1 MRIFENGL
9 CSKCKMFL
17 IVNRDFS
24 TLSENLPF
32 NQVINKEADH
42 SLTSSNIKTP
52 QQTFPENEPEWKVF
66 KNKGLHFGYLETST

>member
-17 IVNRDFS
+17 IVNRDVS

-52 QQTFPENEPEWKVF
+52 QQTFPEMTQNGKCSKTRVF
-66 KNKGLHFGYLETST
+66 TLGILT

>member
-9 CSKCKMFL
+9 CNKCKTFI

-32 NQVINKEADH
+32 YHVINKEADH
-42 SLTSSNIKTP
+42 SLTSNIKTP
-52 QQTFPENEPEWKVF
+52 QQTFPEM
-66 KNKGLHFGYLETST
+66 T